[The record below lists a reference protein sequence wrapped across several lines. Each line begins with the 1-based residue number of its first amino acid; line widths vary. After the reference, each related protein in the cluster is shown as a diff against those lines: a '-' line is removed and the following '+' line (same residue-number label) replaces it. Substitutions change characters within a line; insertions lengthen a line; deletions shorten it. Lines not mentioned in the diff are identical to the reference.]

1 MNESGGLGCEYQ
13 DDTLP
18 YRKLMCAMIHNA
30 IKNAQGYEMSTDG
43 KYQRCRREVVKNA
56 IAYLLSD
63 DFEWDME
70 LLGLDSQTEV
80 IRRMVTRGTYQM
92 PLTKNR
98 KGVMTCPTNPTYKLQ
113 PEQRETIRERYA
125 QGETKAQLA
134 GEFGIHPTSVRDL
147 VAA

>member
-1 MNESGGLGCEYQ
+1 MNESGGLGYEYQ

-30 IKNAQGYEMSTDG
+30 IKNAQGYEISTDG
-43 KYQRCRREVVKNA
+43 KYQRCRREVVQNA

-63 DFEWDME
+63 DFEFDME

-92 PLTKNR
+92 PLHKYA
-98 KGVMTCPTNPTYKLQ
+98 PKLQ
-113 PEQRETIRERYA
+113 PEQREEIRERYA
-125 QGETKAQLA
+125 KGETKAQLA
-134 GEFGIHPTSVRDL
+134 REFGIHPTSVRDL
-147 VAA
+147 VTA

>member
-1 MNESGGLGCEYQ
+1 MNESGGLGYEYQ

-43 KYQRCRREVVKNA
+43 KYQRCRREVVRNA

-70 LLGLDSQTEV
+70 LLGLDSQVETV
-80 IRRMVTRGTYQM
+80 RQMVTQATYQM
-92 PLTKNR
+92 PLHKYA
-98 KGVMTCPTNPTYKLQ
+98 PKLQ
-113 PEQRETIRERYA
+113 PEQREEIRERYA
-125 QGETKAQLA
+125 KGETKAQLA
-134 GEFGIHPTSVRDL
+134 REFGIHPTSVRDL
-147 VAA
+147 VTA

>member
-1 MNESGGLGCEYQ
+1 MNESGGLGYEYQ

-18 YRKLMCAMIHNA
+18 YRKLMCAMIANA

-43 KYQRCRREVVKNA
+43 KYQRCRREVVWNA

-63 DFEWDME
+63 DFEFDME

-92 PLTKNR
+92 PLHKYA
-98 KGVMTCPTNPTYKLQ
+98 PKLQ
-113 PEQRETIRERYA
+113 PEQREEIRGRYA
-125 QGETKAQLA
+125 KGETKAQLA
-134 GEFGIHPTSVRDL
+134 REFGIHPTSVRDL
-147 VAA
+147 VTA

>member
-1 MNESGGLGCEYQ
+1 MNESGGLGYEYQ

-18 YRKLMCAMIHNA
+18 YRKLMCAMIANA
-30 IKNAQGYEMSTDG
+30 IKNAQGYEISTDG
-43 KYQRCRREVVKNA
+43 KYQRCRREVVQNA

-92 PLTKNR
+92 PLHKYA
-98 KGVMTCPTNPTYKLQ
+98 PKLQ
-113 PEQRETIRERYA
+113 PEQREEIRERYA
-125 QGETKAQLA
+125 KGETKAQLA
-134 GEFGIHPTSVRDL
+134 REFGIHPTSVRDL
-147 VAA
+147 VTA

>member
-1 MNESGGLGCEYQ
+1 MNEKGGLGYEYQ

-43 KYQRCRREVVKNA
+43 KYQRCRREVVQNA

-63 DFEWDME
+63 DFEFDME

-98 KGVMTCPTNPTYKLQ
+98 KGNIGNPTYKLQ

-134 GEFGIHPTSVRDL
+134 REFGIHPTSVKYL
-147 VAA
+147 VTA